1 MKKAYKLFRYIKGEL
16 FPLYVYANEPVIL
29 NTYLYAKEPE
39 PTKKGK
45 VKARKL
51 GELAYRPGWHL
62 TTLPL
67 ANHIGKKQPNGK
79 LYQAKDTVWCE
90 VEYEDENDYTEL
102 AKAQSKDPKKQC
114 FKELKPNGFYFY
126 TTNASASVPW
136 LISSDIIVRRI
147 LTNEDVAKICRDNGF
162 EPQPISEI

>member
-1 MKKAYKLFRYIKGEL
+1 MRKAYKLFRYIKGEL
-16 FPLYVYANEPVIL
+16 FPLYVYANEPIVL
-29 NTYLYAKEPE
+29 NTYLYAKAPE
-39 PTKKGK
+39 PTEKGK

-90 VEYEDENDYTEL
+90 VEYEDETDYTEL
-102 AKAQSKDPKKQC
+102 AKSQSSNPKYQC
-114 FKELKPNGFYFY
+114 FKEIKPNGFYYY
-126 TTNASASVPW
+126 TTNASADVPW
-136 LISSDIIVRRI
+136 LISSAIIVRRI
-147 LTNEDVAKICRDNGF
+147 LTNEEVADICRKHGF

>member
-29 NTYLYAKEPE
+29 NTYLYAKAPE
-39 PTKKGK
+39 PTERGK

-114 FKELKPNGFYFY
+114 FTHLIINGFYYY

-136 LISSDIIVRRI
+136 LISSAIIVRRI
-147 LTNEDVAKICRDNGF
+147 LTNEEVAKICRDNGF

>member
-1 MKKAYKLFRYIKGEL
+1 MKKAYKLFRYIDGRL
-16 FPLYVYANEPVIL
+16 FPLYVYANEEITL

-39 PTKKGK
+39 PTEKGK

-114 FKELKPNGFYFY
+114 FKKLKPNGFYYY

-136 LISSDIIVRRI
+136 LISSAIIVRRI
-147 LTNEDVAKICRDNGF
+147 LTNEEVAKICRDNGF

>member
-1 MKKAYKLFRYIKGEL
+1 MKKAYKLFRYIDGRL
-16 FPLYVYANEPVIL
+16 FPLYIYANEEITL

-39 PTKKGK
+39 PTDKGK

-62 TTLPL
+62 TSIPL
-67 ANHIGKKQPNGK
+67 ADHIGKKQPNGK

-90 VEYEDENDYTEL
+90 VEYEDEVDYTDL
-102 AKAQSKDPKKQC
+102 AKAQSKDPKYQC
-114 FKELKPNGFYFY
+114 FKTIQPNGFYWY
-126 TTNASASVPW
+126 TTNANAKVPW
-136 LISSDIIVRRI
+136 LISSGIIVRRI
-147 LTNEDVAKICRDNGF
+147 LTNEEVAKICRANGF